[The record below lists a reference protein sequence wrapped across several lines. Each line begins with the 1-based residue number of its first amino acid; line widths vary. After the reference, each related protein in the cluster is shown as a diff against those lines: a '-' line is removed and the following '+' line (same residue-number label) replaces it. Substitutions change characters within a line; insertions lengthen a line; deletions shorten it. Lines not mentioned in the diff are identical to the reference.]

1 MERTDFIGLGFI
13 LGAAAA
19 LGWMWWEFKNA
30 PLIEDEDYEDW
41 NGR

>member
-1 MERTDFIGLGFI
+1 MTEVVLTGIGFFV
-13 LGAAAA
+13 GAIAT

-30 PLIEDEDYEDW
+30 PLIDDEDYEDW

>member
-1 MERTDFIGLGFI
+1 MERAELIGLGFLI
-13 LGAAAA
+13 GACAA

>member
-1 MERTDFIGLGFI
+1 MDRSELIWLGFL
-13 LGAAAA
+13 LGAVAA

-30 PLIEDEDYEDW
+30 PLVDDEDYEDW